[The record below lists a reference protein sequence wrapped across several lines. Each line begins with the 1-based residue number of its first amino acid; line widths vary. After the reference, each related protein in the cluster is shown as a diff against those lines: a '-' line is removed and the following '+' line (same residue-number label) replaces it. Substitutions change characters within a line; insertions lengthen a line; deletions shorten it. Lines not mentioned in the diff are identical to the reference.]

1 MTFEDLIERFKD
13 RFIFFDGAM
22 GTMLQKS
29 GLKAGELPEI
39 LNITNGNTIKKI
51 HETYLDSGADI
62 IITNTFGANELKYSS
77 SEYSSD
83 EVIEAGVR
91 IAKAAVRGRKDKFV
105 ALDLGPIGQV
115 MEPTGSLSFETA
127 YKLFKKQI
135 VIGEREGADLILI
148 ETMMDIYETKAAIL
162 AAKENSSL
170 PVFCTMTFQENGRTL
185 MGTDPKTMVF
195 VLEGLG
201 VDVLGVNCSLGPRD
215 LQKIVDEILL
225 YSSIPVMV
233 QPNAGLPKYDG
244 NETYYDVEASE
255 FSEQMRI
262 MAEKGV
268 RILGGC
274 CGTNSEFIK
283 ATIKSVSDLKP
294 LNLEKR
300 KYTAVTSGNETVII
314 GDRTKIIG
322 ERINPTGK
330 AAYKQEL
337 RKKKIGYIQ
346 KEAICQKEEGA
357 DILELNVGL
366 PEIDEVEMMKKAV
379 RAIQQVSY
387 LPISIDS
394 PNPDALEVGAR
405 LYRGKPLIN
414 SVNGKEKTM
423 EAVFPIV
430 KKYGGCVIA
439 LTLDESGIAKTAE
452 KRFAIA
458 EKIVKKAEMFGISR
472 NNIIVDCLSLTASAQ
487 QKEVME
493 TIKAIRMVKEKLGVK
508 TTLGVSNVS
517 YGLPN
522 RKLLNRTFLLMA
534 LEAGLD
540 LPIMNPGDEGMKD
553 AIAAFEVLSYRDV
566 DSKDFIEKYR
576 GIKEQTDE
584 NKRSGTGNK
593 KKSGENK
600 KDKIAGKDLKQIII
614 DGMEDEAVL
623 ATSQLLK
630 LKKPLDIVNSYVIPA
645 LDEVGA
651 KYETK
656 EIFLPQLMQS
666 AETVKKSF
674 EVIKKNIAESGQS
687 NEAKG
692 KVVLATVK
700 GDIHDIGKNIVKVLL
715 ENYGFDVID
724 LGKDVDIER
733 VVDCVEQNNIKVVG
747 LSALMTTT
755 VINMKKTIE
764 ALRKNNLYC
773 KVIVGGAVLNQEYAD
788 MIGADFYA
796 KDARDTVKIAE
807 KIFLENKLEFAK

>member
-1 MTFEDLIERFKD
+1 MDFNDLFKRFEDK
-13 RFIFFDGAM
+13 FIFFDGAM

-29 GLKAGELPEI
+29 GLKAGDLPEI

-51 HETYLDSGADI
+51 HEVYLDSGADI
-62 IITNTFGANELKYSS
+62 IITNTFGANELKYSD

-91 IAKAAVRGRKDKFV
+91 VAKAAVRGRKDKFV
-105 ALDLGPIGQV
+105 ALDMGPIGQV
-115 MEPTGSLSFETA
+115 MEPTGNLTFETA
-127 YKLFKKQI
+127 YKLFKKQV
-135 VIGEREGADLILI
+135 VIGEREGADIILI

-170 PVFCTMTFQENGRTL
+170 PVFCTMTFQENARTL
-185 MGTDPKTMVF
+185 MGTDPRTMVF

-201 VDVLGVNCSLGPRD
+201 VDALGVNCSLGPKD
-215 LQKIVDEILL
+215 LQPIVDEILR
-225 YSSIPVMV
+225 YSSTPVMV

-244 NETYYDVEASE
+244 KETYYDVKAAE
-255 FSEQMRI
+255 FSEQMKI

-274 CGTNSEFIK
+274 CGTDPEFIK
-283 ATIKSVSDLKP
+283 ATIELVSGLKP
-294 LNLEKR
+294 LCPEK
-300 KYTAVTSGNETVII
+300 KEFTAVTSGNQTVII
-314 GDRTKIIG
+314 GGRTRIIG

-337 RKKKIGYIQ
+337 REKKIGYIQ
-346 KEAICQKEEGA
+346 REALYQKEEGA

-379 RAIQQVSY
+379 KAIQQVSY
-387 LPISIDS
+387 LPVSIDS
-394 PNPDALEVGAR
+394 PNPDALEAGVR

-423 EAVFPIV
+423 EEVFPIV
-430 KKYGGCVIA
+430 KKYGGCIIA
-439 LTLDESGIAKTAE
+439 LTIDEAGIANTAE
-452 KRFAIA
+452 ERFAIA
-458 EKIVKKAEMFGISR
+458 EKIVKRAEEFGISR
-472 NNIIVDCLSLTASAQ
+472 KDIIVDCLSLTASAQ

-493 TIKAIRMVKEKLGVK
+493 TVRAIRMVKEKLGVK

-553 AIAAFEVLSYRDV
+553 TIAAFEVLSYRDV
-566 DSKDFIEKYR
+566 DSKNFIEKYKDMP
-576 GIKEQTDE
+576 KESNQ
-584 NKRSGTGNK
+584 NK
-593 KKSGENK
+593 KNNVVDKSKDGK
-600 KDKIAGKDLKQIII
+600 HQKDKIDKKTLKQIII
-614 DGMEDEAVL
+614 DGMEDEAIL

-630 LKKPLDIVNSYVIPA
+630 LKKPLDIVNLYVIPA

-651 KYETK
+651 KYEAK

-674 EVIKKNIAESGQS
+674 EVIKKSMVESGQS
-687 NEAKG
+687 NVDKG
-692 KVVLATVK
+692 RIVLATVK

-715 ENYGFDVID
+715 ENYGFNVID

-733 VVDCVEQNNIKVVG
+733 VVDCVKQNNIRVVG

-764 ALRKNNLYC
+764 ALRKSNLCC

-796 KDARDTVKIAE
+796 RDARDTVKIAE
-807 KIFLENKLEFAK
+807 KIFSQNELEFVK